1 MGTLFKHAKEFVGPI
16 VETLRQQ
23 TLPAAFQSNVQKRL
37 KFAIFVLDDM
47 IEHLGPSYFPEP
59 DFMTIVQTMCRF
71 SGNKSAA
78 LRQASTYG
86 IGVIAQHSGNAFV
99 KYSEMCLKGL
109 EQAIQYQM
117 SDKVNEKKEK
127 STQFHHARDN
137 AIASLGKVLKY
148 QKALIKSNPQIYN
161 QLAMHW
167 LGLLPITHDKEEGSF
182 QYECLGEMV
191 VQEPDVLFGQDP
203 QGAVNQVVKIFAEA
217 WQDSYLND
225 TNKPAIANAVRYL
238 NNSANAQFMTAC
250 QQSGIN
256 DEMRTRLQQAFN
268 HQ

>member
-1 MGTLFKHAKEFVGPI
+1 MC
-16 VETLRQQ
+16 Q
-23 TLPAAFQSNVQKRL
+23 
-37 KFAIFVLDDM
+37 FA
-47 IEHLGPSYFPEP
+47 
-59 DFMTIVQTMCRF
+59 
-71 SGNKSAA
+71 GNKSAS

-86 IGVIAQHSGNAFV
+86 IGVIAHYSGDSFV
-99 KYSEMCLKGL
+99 KYSEMCLRGL
-109 EQAIQYQM
+109 EQAIGYQM
-117 SDKVNEKKEK
+117 SEKVNDKKEK

-148 QKALIKSNPQIYN
+148 QKALIKSNPGIYST
-161 QLAMHW
+161 LVMKW

-191 VQEPDVLFGQDP
+191 VQEPDVLFGADA

-217 WQDSYLND
+217 WQESYLND

-238 NNSANAQFMTAC
+238 NNTANAQFMSAC
-250 QQSGIN
+250 QQPGMSE
-256 DEMRTRLQQAFN
+256 EMRQRLQQAFN